1 MGSDKLDNIIGQVE
15 RFSIPK
21 GKSKALA
28 WKQLQDKIKQQAAPK
43 GKARFMGTKV
53 QMGIAAS
60 FILLISVYS
69 LFNMFSNTTVT
80 TEKGQHLVCFLPDS
94 SKVTLNADSKITF
107 NSQSWADNRSVK
119 LEGEAFFEVKKG
131 SKFEVISNQGT
142 VAVLGTSFNIYAR
155 EKDYK
160 VACRT
165 GKVKVST
172 PKNINHQVLT
182 PGFSTSIVDNIVN
195 KPTKLSKEKKVYSWI
210 DNEFYFEEISL
221 AQVIKE
227 IERQYNMAITIP
239 DNMKHRTYTG
249 YFDTKDIK
257 NTLDKVCLPMGLK
270 YHIVN
275 KRVVIVSVQ

>member
-1 MGSDKLDNIIGQVE
+1 MGSDKLDNIIGEIE
-15 RFSIPK
+15 RFSVPE
-21 GKSKALA
+21 GKSKAWA
-28 WKQLQDKIKQQAAPK
+28 WEQLQDKIKQQAAPK
-43 GKARFMGTKV
+43 GKARFMWTKV

-69 LFNMFSNTTVT
+69 LLNMFSDTSII
-80 TEKGQHLVCFLPDS
+80 TEKGQHLVYFLPDS

-107 NSQSWADNRSVK
+107 NIKDWESDRIVS

-131 SKFEVISNQGT
+131 SKFEVISNQGI

-155 EKDYK
+155 EDNYK
-160 VACRT
+160 VACLT

-172 PKNINHQVLT
+172 AKNANHQVLT
-182 PGFSTSIVDNIVN
+182 PGFRTSIVDNIVN
-195 KPTKLSKEKKVYSWI
+195 KPTKLSKGKKAYSWI

-221 AQVIKE
+221 AQVIQE
-227 IERQYNMAITIP
+227 IERQYNMGITIP
-239 DNMKHRTYTG
+239 DHMKQRKYTG

-270 YHIVN
+270 YNIVD

>member
-1 MGSDKLDNIIGQVE
+1 MGSDKLDNIIGEIE
-15 RFSIPK
+15 RFSIPE
-21 GKSKALA
+21 GKSKAMA
-28 WKQLQDKIKQQAAPK
+28 WEQLQDKIKQQSKPK
-43 GKARFMGTKV
+43 GKARFMWTKV

-60 FILLISVYS
+60 FVLLIAVYS
-69 LFNMFSNTTVT
+69 LLNIFSDTSII
-80 TEKGQHLVCFLPDS
+80 TEKGEHLVYFLPDS

-107 NSQSWADNRSVK
+107 NIKNWENDRMVN

-131 SKFEVISNQGT
+131 SKFEVKSNQGI

-155 EKDYK
+155 EDNYK
-160 VACRT
+160 VACLT

-172 PKNINHQVLT
+172 AKNTNHQVLT
-182 PGFSTSIVDNIVN
+182 PGFRTSIVDNIVN
-195 KPTKLSKEKKVYSWI
+195 RPTKLSKGKKVYSWI

-221 AQVIKE
+221 AQVIQE
-227 IERQYNMAITIP
+227 IERQYNMGITIP
-239 DNMKHRTYTG
+239 DDMKQRTYTG

-270 YHIVN
+270 YNIVD

>member
-1 MGSDKLDNIIGQVE
+1 MKSDKFNNIIGEIE

-21 GKSKALA
+21 GKSKAVV
-28 WKQLQDKIKQQAAPK
+28 WEQLQDKIKQQSRPT
-43 GKARFMGTKV
+43 GKARFMWTKV

-69 LFNMFSNTTVT
+69 LLNMFSNTTVT
-80 TEKGQHLVCFLPDS
+80 TEKGQHLVYFLPDS
-94 SKVTLNADSKITF
+94 SRVTLNADSKITF
-107 NSQSWADNRSVK
+107 NINNWESDRIVS

-131 SKFEVISNQGT
+131 SKFEVRSNQGI

-155 EKDYK
+155 ENNYK
-160 VACRT
+160 VACLT

-172 PKNINHQVLT
+172 AENTNHQVLT
-182 PGFSTSIVDNIVN
+182 PGFRTSIVDDIVN
-195 KPTKLSKEKKVYSWI
+195 KPTRLSKEEKVYSWI
-210 DNEFYFEEISL
+210 DNEFYFEEILL

-227 IERQYNMAITIP
+227 IERQYDMNITITN
-239 DNMKHRTYTG
+239 NMEQRTYTG

-270 YHIVN
+270 YNIVD

>member
-1 MGSDKLDNIIGQVE
+1 MGSDKLDNIIGEIE
-15 RFSIPK
+15 RFSIPE

-28 WKQLQDKIKQQAAPK
+28 WEQLQDKIKQQAAPK
-43 GKARFMGTKV
+43 GKARFIWTKV

-60 FILLISVYS
+60 FVLLISVYS
-69 LFNMFSNTTVT
+69 LLNMFSDTTIT

-107 NSQSWADNRSVK
+107 NIKNWESDRMVS

-131 SKFEVISNQGT
+131 RKFEVKSNQGIVT
-142 VAVLGTSFNIYAR
+142 VLGTSFNIYAR
-155 EKDYK
+155 EDNYK
-160 VACRT
+160 VACLT

-172 PKNINHQVLT
+172 AKNANHQVLT
-182 PGFSTSIVDNIVN
+182 PGFRTSIVDNIVN
-195 KPTKLSKEKKVYSWI
+195 KSTKLSKGKKVYSWI

-221 AQVIKE
+221 AQVIQE

-239 DNMKHRTYTG
+239 DNMKQRTYTG

-270 YHIVN
+270 YNIVD